1 MIAVE
6 SERNGDFVYKEP
18 CGCQAVFSRLSRYL
32 SSCFFA
38 GNECATHRRREY
50 LSARDEFMS
59 RAKSALRKRLQ
70 EADSQ

>member
-18 CGCQAVFSRLSRYL
+18 CGCQAVFSRRSRYL
-32 SSCFFA
+32 SSMMIA
-38 GNECATHRRREY
+38 GNECRTHKNRAHIE
-50 LSARDEFMS
+50 ARDEFMD
-59 RAKSALRKRLQ
+59 RAKAAKRKWLQ